1 VIRAFVQVAWEA
13 TAGVNPAGVHVDVL
27 DGALAAVC
35 TVVDGASLKK
45 IQFYFWITIT
55 HTKVIKSDSNNS

>member
-45 IQFYFWITIT
+45 NTVLLLDNDNT
-55 HTKVIKSDSNNS
+55 HKGHKK